1 VKVVVAALPAFG
13 HVYPLVPLAM
23 AWQRAG
29 HEVLMAVGDGLRADL
44 PGRRIPG
51 AEPAWTLADAIVRA
65 QQMVGQHA
73 GMPPPEEMP
82 TVLFLQ
88 ECAPHVVEVMREQL
102 HREQPDVVVFEQS
115 NLGAA
120 IAAREA
126 GCPGVAVGIVGW
138 SSRWGRA
145 YTAAAATIGALAQE
159 LASTFV
165 DTHPAFL
172 ADASATPPPFP
183 VTAMRPTAWA
193 PDGGSVPPWLLEPH
207 RAPRAYLTLGTIF
220 GREDL
225 LAAAAHEVAE
235 AGCEV
240 LLATGPGVDPSQL
253 SGLPPSVHVEQLVP
267 QARVLP
273 HVDVVVHHA
282 GTGTVIG
289 SLEHG
294 LPQVLI
300 PRGADQFWNAEHL
313 ATQGAARAV
322 LPDAGPGSVS
332 EAVSDLLSPDAPERR
347 EARRLG
353 ASVAAMPSPEKVAA
367 AIADA
372 TERRTPLPP

>member
-1 VKVVVAALPAFG
+1 VKVVLAALPAFG
-13 HVYPLVPLAM
+13 HVYPLVPLAV

-29 HEVLMAVGDGLRADL
+29 HEVLMAVGDGLCADL

-51 AEPAWTLADAIVRA
+51 AEPAWTLADSIVRA
-65 QQMVGQHA
+65 QKKVGHHA
-73 GMPPPEEMP
+73 GTPPPEDMP
-82 TVLFLQ
+82 TILFLQ

-102 HREQPDVVVFEQS
+102 HRERPDVVVFEQC

-145 YTAAAATIGALAQE
+145 YSAAAATTGALAQE

-172 ADASATPPPFP
+172 ADASAMPPPFP

-193 PDGGSVPPWLLEPH
+193 PGGGSVPRWLLEPH

-225 LAAAAHEVAE
+225 LAAAAHEVAQ

-240 LLATGPGVDPSQL
+240 LLATGPGVDPSDL
-253 SGLPPSVHVEQLVP
+253 SDLPPSVHVEQFVP

-273 HVDVVVHHA
+273 HVDVVVHHG

-294 LPQVLI
+294 LPQVVL

-313 ATQGAARAV
+313 AARGAARAV
-322 LPDAGPGSVS
+322 LPDARPGSVTD
-332 EAVSDLLSPDAPERR
+332 AVSQLLAPDAPERR
-347 EARRLG
+347 EATRLG
-353 ASVAAMPSPEKVAA
+353 ASVAAMPSPESVAA

-372 TERRTPLPP
+372 CAT